1 MLIKAAIN
9 GGRGRD
15 EHPAIPLTDT
25 EIAAA
30 AAAAVAAGA
39 DVVHAHVRTADGGQS
54 IAPHAVASMV
64 RAVRAVDPAIVVGT
78 TTGLWTCSGHEER
91 MAHLAAWPAD
101 ALPDFASVAFS
112 EEGAAEAAVLVVE
125 RGMVLES
132 AVWHLDE
139 VPALLASPT
148 LRENVRI
155 LIEPEDES
163 ADEAVA
169 HARAIA
175 AALRA
180 GGVTA
185 PLLYHGYDGTAWPVV
200 RAAIEDGAEVR
211 VGFED
216 MLVLDDGS
224 VAPDNAAMVTL
235 ARALE
240 GSLSL
245 SLASSASP
253 AASASS
259 ARPFGA

>member
-15 EHPAIPLTDT
+15 EHPAIPLTVA

-30 AAAAVAAGA
+30 AAAAVEAGA

-54 IAPHAVASMV
+54 IEPSAVAEFV
-64 RAVRAVDPAIVVGT
+64 RAVRAADPSIVIGT

-91 MAHLAAWPAD
+91 MAHLASWPAD

-112 EEGAAEAAVLVVE
+112 EEGAAEAASLVLE
-125 RGMVLES
+125 RGMILES
-132 AVWHLDE
+132 AVWHIRE

-148 LRENVRI
+148 LHRNVRI
-155 LIEPEDES
+155 LIEPEDEE
-163 ADEAVA
+163 ADVAVA
-169 HARAIA
+169 HCREIA
-175 AALRA
+175 AALREA
-180 GGVTA
+180 GVTA
-185 PLLYHGYDGTAWPVV
+185 PLLYHGYDETAWPVV

-224 VAPDNAAMVTL
+224 VAPDNVAMVHL

-240 GSLSL
+240 QEIGAAHR
-245 SLASSASP
+245 AS
-253 AASASS
+253 
-259 ARPFGA
+259 

>member
-9 GGRGRD
+9 GGRGRH

-30 AAAAVAAGA
+30 AAAAAAAGA
-39 DVVHAHVRTADGGQS
+39 DVVHAHVRTAGGGQS
-54 IAPHAVASMV
+54 IAPDAVASMV

-112 EEGAAEAAVLVVE
+112 EEGAAEAAALVVE

-163 ADEAVA
+163 SDEAVA

-180 GGVTA
+180 GGVSA
-185 PLLYHGYDGTAWPVV
+185 PLLYHGYDDTAWPVV

-245 SLASSASP
+245 SSASP
-253 AASASS
+253 A
-259 ARPFGA
+259 RPLGA

>member
-1 MLIKAAIN
+1 MLIKAAVN

-39 DVVHAHVRTADGGQS
+39 DVVHAHVRSPDGGQS
-54 IAPHAVASMV
+54 IAPDAVASMV
-64 RAVRAVDPAIVVGT
+64 RAVRAADPSIVVGT

-112 EEGAAEAAVLVVE
+112 EEGAAEAAALVVE

-148 LRENVRI
+148 LHQNVRI
-155 LIEPEDES
+155 LIEPEDEHP
-163 ADEAVA
+163 EQAVA

-175 AALRA
+175 TAVRE
-180 GGVTA
+180 GGATA
-185 PLLYHGYDGTAWPVV
+185 PLLYHGYDATAWPVV
-200 RAAIEDGAEVR
+200 QAAIADGAEVR

-216 MLVLDDGS
+216 MLVLPDGTP
-224 VAPDNAAMVTL
+224 APDNAAMVAL
-235 ARALE
+235 AR
-240 GSLSL
+240 SL
-245 SLASSASP
+245 
-253 AASASS
+253 
-259 ARPFGA
+259 GA